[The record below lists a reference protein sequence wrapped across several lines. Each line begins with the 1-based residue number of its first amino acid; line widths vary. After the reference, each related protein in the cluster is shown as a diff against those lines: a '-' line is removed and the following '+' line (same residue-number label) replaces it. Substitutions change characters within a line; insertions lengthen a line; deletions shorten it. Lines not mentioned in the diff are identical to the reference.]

1 LWYKLLVRGGVM
13 SKREEF
19 EAAFVEAL
27 ADLAEAEAGLARI
40 ALDHSKLEP
49 GPADGD
55 ADLEH
60 ARAACRQARARL
72 LQLEREVPPPASDAP
87 AEKLVRHEDK
97 LPNKPSRR
105 RITIAK
111 LRRAFPSLHALDR
124 ALPGWRVMVRQSLM
138 LLALVLAYLQY
149 YFFDVQLEVSR
160 LPSISVPLFG

>member
-1 LWYKLLVRGGVM
+1 MGN
-13 SKREEF
+13 REELDT
-19 EAAFVEAL
+19 ALVEAL
-27 ADLAEAEAGLARI
+27 ADLAQAEAELAKVVLGHAKI
-40 ALDHSKLEP
+40 EP
-49 GPADGD
+49 SPVDGD

-60 ARAACRQARARL
+60 ARTACRQARARL
-72 LQLEREVPPPASDAP
+72 LQLERDVPPPASDAP
-87 AEKLVRHEDK
+87 AEKRVRHEEK

-105 RITIAK
+105 PIMIAK